1 MVLGVFLLAGLGLQC
16 PDLLAG
22 VFSGEFAGLDG
33 LDDLPVSISELVVAT
48 FAVILGLAFAVVP
61 GVFLLATLSLQSLQ
75 FFDGVFPGELTGL
88 DGLADFSPG
97 ISELVA
103 AALAVIFG
111 LGFAVVPGVFL
122 LATLGLQSLQF
133 FAGVFPGELAGLDG
147 LDDLFAG
154 FSKLVAA
161 AFIFTFGFTFI
172 LGLSLVITLAP
183 GRFPG
188 VPGPQAFSVSLDAFF
203 ESCVGILLGDFA
215 FLDKPV
221 VFLLLF
227 SKPYPALD
235 GFPSFAGLFP
245 GDLAAPDGFTEL
257 SSGGLVSGTAV
268 AFFTLGLAPV
278 PGTLFAILGGQCHRN
293 GEHYGSYYS

>member
-1 MVLGVFLLAGLGLQC
+1 MVFAFAVVPGVFLLAGLGLQC

-48 FAVILGLAFAVVP
+48 LAVILGLGFAVVP

-103 AALAVIFG
+103 AALAV
-111 LGFAVVPGVFL
+111 VSGVFL

-172 LGLSLVITLAP
+172 LGLSLVSTLHP
-183 GRFPG
+183 R
-188 VPGPQAFSVSLDAFF
+188 
-203 ESCVGILLGDFA
+203 
-215 FLDKPV
+215 
-221 VFLLLF
+221 
-227 SKPYPALD
+227 LD

>member
-1 MVLGVFLLAGLGLQC
+1 MILALAVVPGLALAMVFAFAVVLGVFLLAGLGLQC

-48 FAVILGLAFAVVP
+48 LAVILGLAFAVVP

-172 LGLSLVITLAP
+172 LGLSLVSTLHP
-183 GRFPG
+183 R
-188 VPGPQAFSVSLDAFF
+188 
-203 ESCVGILLGDFA
+203 
-215 FLDKPV
+215 
-221 VFLLLF
+221 
-227 SKPYPALD
+227 LD

-278 PGTLFAILGGQCHRN
+278 PGTLFAILGGQSDRN